1 MNERL
6 IVKKEDSAK
15 KKICTAFLSLLR
27 EKPYL
32 EITVVDLVKKANIS
46 RASYYRNFSSIDDV
60 LTECAKGLI
69 DIFDRNFY
77 PIIKNPEN
85 IEARKKIIRFAFDLY
100 VENPVFSSNNFR
112 ENSYIYLSKVF
123 SLLSSSQKYSE
134 LLNSEIRYRFINKF
148 SILFSTIVA
157 WSRSG
162 KKEPIEQMVEFTFNQ
177 IQKIS

>member
-46 RASYYRNFSSIDDV
+46 RASYYRNFSSNDDV

-112 ENSYIYLSKVF
+112 
-123 SLLSSSQKYSE
+123 
-134 LLNSEIRYRFINKF
+134 
-148 SILFSTIVA
+148 
-157 WSRSG
+157 
-162 KKEPIEQMVEFTFNQ
+162 
-177 IQKIS
+177 